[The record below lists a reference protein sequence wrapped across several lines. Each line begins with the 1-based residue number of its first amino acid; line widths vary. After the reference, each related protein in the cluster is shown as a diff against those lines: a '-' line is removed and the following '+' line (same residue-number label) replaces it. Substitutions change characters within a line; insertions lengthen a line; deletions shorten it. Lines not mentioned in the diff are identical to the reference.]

1 MARSKRKPRAKNK
14 ITGSYEGALSRVGS
28 EPLPDDGP
36 LSDAPPAVYRTDAVV
51 VTRSTLFTAEFEAV
65 IELIARDRVYR
76 AMLDR
81 LGRRLL
87 SSSLHTA
94 TDPRRLI
101 D

>member
-1 MARSKRKPRAKNK
+1 MARSKRKSRAQNK
-14 ITGSYEGALSRVGS
+14 VTGAYEGALSRVGS
-28 EPLPDDGP
+28 EPLPEPEPLTDGP
-36 LSDAPPAVYRTDAVV
+36 AAVYRTDAVV
-51 VTRSTLFTAEFEAV
+51 VTRSTLFTAEFEAL

-87 SSSLHTA
+87 SGTLHTA
-94 TDPRRLI
+94 TDPSRLV